1 MIPVT
6 LHLHNFLS
14 YGRDVPPLD
23 FTQFNIASLSGGNGQ
38 GKSALLDALTWA
50 LWGEGRKAQ
59 QEKKADRGL
68 LKIGENEMWVDLV
81 IELEGERYRVVRK
94 FSLVKKRSY
103 SELELMVFDS
113 KKDDFISLTA
123 PSIKQTQ
130 HRINSILR
138 MDYNTFI
145 NSAFILQG
153 RVDEFTRKS
162 ALERKQILSEV
173 LGLSHYEQLS
183 VLAHRRA
190 RSLDREII
198 ALNASLEQFQK
209 EVSEKDIVSF
219 EIKKIEE
226 EEERQ
231 SDLIK
236 TKEKIL
242 QKLIKDEQKLSY
254 EQKQAEEIAV
264 RISTE
269 LKELQESKN
278 RKERIEKNLK
288 EYQSLLN
295 SETNILSSYDV
306 FTSLSR
312 QSQQMLTQM
321 QQYRQLEKDKREIV
335 NHIENSKNQLMLQL
349 EQTQKEYSELEEKL
363 NSLTVVKEKIKNLES
378 HLKYFEG
385 LQQKKEQIEEEGNL
399 ARISVESKQAQLN
412 RLEEVI
418 VNSQEKITLLK
429 NGTQNFCPLCHSPLD
444 EQKRENIE
452 SKIEQDIKKNELE
465 GKKLNGEIA
474 LLNRTRSALQEEWKK
489 IRAELAKKEEI
500 QNSIN
505 SYNLQVKDGEIY
517 SGKMKELSQTIRV
530 LQSQINEEK
539 FALEGRKNLAEIEE
553 RIKKLNYSDQRY
565 FEINQQLEELRTI
578 PLQREKLLEAKKA
591 IINLKGEKE
600 EADKQYENKE
610 ISINRLRDNQEKL
623 KASKDE
629 TVRVKKQIVIE
640 QDTLNQLQKEQSQL
654 FQKKGAIQEKLL
666 KIEQLLLEQKK
677 IEENR
682 EKLLYQ
688 KDVYEKLSSAF
699 GKNGIP
705 SMIIENTIPE
715 LEEEA
720 NAILSRLSDE
730 PITVSLESLKELK
743 SGEARETLDIK
754 IHDEMGIR
762 PYELYSGGEAFRID
776 FAIRIALSKLL
787 TLRAGAP
794 LRTLVIDEGFGTQDE
809 DGLQKLIQAIN
820 SIQND
825 FDKIM
830 VITHLPTLKDAFPV
844 RIEVWKDP
852 VLGSQFEMIH
862 L

>member
-489 IRAELAKKEEI
+489 IRAELAKKEEV

-505 SYNLQVKDGEIY
+505 SYNLQVKDVEKY
-517 SGKMKELSQTIRV
+517 SGKMKELSQTIKV